1 MTTENNQ
8 ILERLLKAVEERAG
22 IVPVSPAG
30 FSSLASAI
38 SESSAGLETVSVSTL
53 KRLWGYVGSTHHPSE
68 TVLSILARF
77 CGYRNWSHFISS
89 PVNDSGFL
97 VVSPILANQL
107 ATDALIEL
115 WWAPDRYALLRHIG
129 DDEFIVEASR
139 NAKIIAGDSL
149 RASLFCQGYPLY
161 ATDIRRGTTVIPA
174 YVAARKGGMLK
185 VSRISCG

>member
-1 MTTENNQ
+1 MTTENNHK
-8 ILERLLKAVEERAG
+8 ERLLKAVEERAG
-22 IVPVSPAG
+22 LVPVSPAG

-38 SESSAGLETVSVSTL
+38 RESSAGLETVSVSTL
-53 KRLWGYVGSTHHPSE
+53 KRLWGYIASDHHSSE
-68 TVLSILARF
+68 AVLSILARF
-77 CGYRNWSHFISS
+77 CGYRDWSHFISS

-107 ATDALIEL
+107 AANALIEL
-115 WWAPDRYALLRHIG
+115 WWAPDRYALLRHTG

-139 NAKIIAGDSL
+139 NAKIIAGDTL
-149 RASLFCQGYPLY
+149 RASLFCKGYPLY

-185 VSRISCG
+185 VSRTSCD